1 MQYCAKVIQTIRV
14 EYCVLFFRDIA
25 EILAMYRAFHQHT
38 KTISRTFHI
47 SFQRFIV
54 QATKSLQRVTL
65 SRWIAKAKYRWWRFI
80 SGVKDASLRFIV
92 QAIYLYSDLLFGD
105 KNICL
110 NENEIP
116 QITPSLSQK
125 GYKTIVYNDLPCRR
139 YFRWIRSSVL
149 Y

>member
-1 MQYCAKVIQTIRV
+1 MHH
-14 EYCVLFFRDIA
+14 CVL
-25 EILAMYRAFHQHT
+25 
-38 KTISRTFHI
+38 
-47 SFQRFIV
+47 SF
-54 QATKSLQRVTL
+54 
-65 SRWIAKAKYRWWRFI
+65 
-80 SGVKDASLRFIV
+80 

-105 KNICL
+105 KSICL